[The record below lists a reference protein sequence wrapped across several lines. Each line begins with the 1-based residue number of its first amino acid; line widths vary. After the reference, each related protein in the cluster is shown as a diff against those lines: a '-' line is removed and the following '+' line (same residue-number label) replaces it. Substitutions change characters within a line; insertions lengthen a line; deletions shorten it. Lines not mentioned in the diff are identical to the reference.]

1 MNYPRLRFGI
11 GNEFDKGRQVDFV
24 LGKWTNDEQPLID
37 EAIKRAV
44 AGIEELVW
52 QGLPRAMMKLN

>member
-1 MNYPRLRFGI
+1 
-11 GNEFDKGRQVDFV
+11 V